1 MPRGA
6 TVVDVGC
13 GTGRALPAMGDA
25 VGDGGIVI
33 GIDLTPEML
42 TVASLQSTSEFQ
54 LLLADARRL
63 PLADGSVDVV
73 FAAGLVQHLPDPRA
87 GLAELARV
95 TRHGGRLIIFHP
107 SGRAA
112 IAARHGRTLR
122 DDEPLAPNQLRQL
135 LDGSGWSLVRYDDPP
150 HRFYALA
157 QRLGVATQSPVAER
171 PARAG

>member
-1 MPRGA
+1 MG
-6 TVVDVGC
+6 GC
-13 GTGRALPAMGDA
+13 GTGRALPAMRDA
-25 VGDGGIVI
+25 VGDDGIVI

-42 TVASLQSTSEFQ
+42 TVASLQSTSQFQ
-54 LLLADARRL
+54 LLLADAGQL

-87 GLAELARV
+87 GLVELARV
-95 TRHGGRLIIFHP
+95 TRRGGRLIIFHP

-112 IAARHGRTLR
+112 LAARHGRALR
-122 DDEPLAPNQLRQL
+122 DDEPLAPNQLRHL

-157 QRLGVATQSPVAER
+157 ERSGPATQAPLVER
-171 PARAG
+171 SDPAG